1 VVLVTAPIHEDGVM
15 MLRKEGV
22 EVRVHDQS
30 RPYSKEELIRELQDV
45 DGVIA
50 GGEDFDEEVIEAS
63 KRLKVI
69 SRHGVGYD
77 NVNVDAASRAG
88 VLVTITP
95 FALSESVAET
105 AIGLMLSVARK
116 LTNADRLVREKMWTE
131 SYAGASKFMGVELA
145 RKRLGIVGLGRIGAH
160 VAKRALAFDMEVTYH
175 DVIRNELL
183 EQLMKIEF
191 VAFDD
196 LLAKSD
202 FVSIHAPLTQ
212 ATKGL
217 IGEKELKKMKRTSF
231 LINTSRG
238 QLVDQKAL
246 VRALKEKWI
255 AGAALDVF
263 EVEPI
268 VPSDPILGLDNA
280 VLTPHIGS
288 ATMEARNRMS
298 REAASN
304 VLTVLRGQQPRNTV
318 NAKTKP
324 R

>member
-1 VVLVTAPIHEDGVM
+1 M

-22 EVRVHDQS
+22 EVRVHDQN
-30 RPYSKEELIRELQDV
+30 RPYDKEELIRELQDV
-45 DGVIA
+45 DGVIV

-88 VLVTITP
+88 VLVTITS

-105 AIGLMLSVARK
+105 AFGLMLSVARK
-116 LTNADRLVREKMWTE
+116 FANADRFVKGKMWTE
-131 SYAGASKFMGVELA
+131 RYVDSEFMGVELS
-145 RKRLGIVGLGRIGAH
+145 RKSLGIVGLGRIGAH

-183 EQLMKIEF
+183 EQLMRIEF
-191 VAFDD
+191 LAFDD

-268 VPSDPILGLDNA
+268 VPSDPILGLDNV

-304 VLTVLRGQQPRNTV
+304 VLTVLSGQQPRNTV
-318 NAKTKP
+318 NPKTKP

>member
-1 VVLVTAPIHEDGVM
+1 

-22 EVRVHDQS
+22 EVRVHDQN
-30 RPYSKEELIRELQDV
+30 RPYDKEELIRELQDV
-45 DGVIA
+45 DGVIV

-88 VLVTITP
+88 VLVTITS

-105 AIGLMLSVARK
+105 AFGLMLSVARK
-116 LTNADRLVREKMWTE
+116 FANADRFVKGKMWTE
-131 SYAGASKFMGVELA
+131 RYVDSEFMGVELS
-145 RKRLGIVGLGRIGAH
+145 RKSLGIVGLGRIGAH

-183 EQLMKIEF
+183 EQLMRIEF
-191 VAFDD
+191 LAFDD

-268 VPSDPILGLDNA
+268 VPSDPILGLDNV

-304 VLTVLRGQQPRNTV
+304 VLTVLSGQQPRNTV
-318 NAKTKP
+318 NPKTKP